1 MATTTA
7 HRHHRLRLLA
17 VLLVTAILAVACGS
31 GSSPDTTAAA
41 GGPESSEV
49 GADGDPGADAGQG
62 TVDAVTATTVSGV
75 SDVDAAVVQIVAQG
89 SFIDPEDGLMLNA
102 AGAGSGFFIDSSG
115 LVVTNN
121 HVVTGAATLEVFVDG
136 QSHNARLVASSE
148 CSDLAVIDVDGDGF
162 PTLGW
167 YSGTTDVG
175 LDVYAAG
182 FPLGDPEF
190 TLTRGIVSKAQ
201 SAGDTIWAS
210 VDSVIE
216 HDANINPGNSGGP
229 LVTEGG
235 EVVGV
240 NYAGR
245 RDTAQF
251 FAISADEAQAVIADL
266 VAGEPVDWIGIN
278 GQAIVTEDLSGV
290 FVSAV
295 ESGSPAARAG
305 IRSGDIITRLE
316 GLVVATDGT
325 MADYCDVL
333 RTRGDAAIAVEVLR
347 LETSEVLEGEI
358 NGSPLVPA
366 FSFAAELGD
375 TEMAGASPSA
385 TSYEYTVV
393 TDDTGLLSL
402 EVPTAWADRTG
413 RPIDDLTLDVRAAAD
428 LAAYE
433 ANYDVAGV
441 QFSVLADP
449 DLLGTPTE
457 RLLDEITTWR
467 GGCELLGRELYADGV
482 FEGHW
487 ESYSSCGGSAAGAVV
502 VVARPASGAYTVVLA
517 VQVLADADLEAAD
530 RILSSFSV
538 DLP

>member
-1 MATTTA
+1 
-7 HRHHRLRLLA
+7 
-17 VLLVTAILAVACGS
+17 
-31 GSSPDTTAAA
+31 
-41 GGPESSEV
+41 
-49 GADGDPGADAGQG
+49 
-62 TVDAVTATTVSGV
+62 
-75 SDVDAAVVQIVAQG
+75 
-89 SFIDPEDGLMLNA
+89 
-102 AGAGSGFFIDSSG
+102 
-115 LVVTNN
+115 
-121 HVVTGAATLEVFVDG
+121 
-136 QSHNARLVASSE
+136 
-148 CSDLAVIDVDGDGF
+148 
-162 PTLGW
+162 
-167 YSGTTDVG
+167 
-175 LDVYAAG
+175 
-182 FPLGDPEF
+182 
-190 TLTRGIVSKAQ
+190 
-201 SAGDTIWAS
+201 
-210 VDSVIE
+210 
-216 HDANINPGNSGGP
+216 
-229 LVTEGG
+229 
-235 EVVGV
+235 
-240 NYAGR
+240 
-245 RDTAQF
+245 
-251 FAISADEAQAVIADL
+251 
-266 VAGEPVDWIGIN
+266 
-278 GQAIVTEDLSGV
+278 
-290 FVSAV
+290 
-295 ESGSPAARAG
+295 
-305 IRSGDIITRLE
+305 
-316 GLVVATDGT
+316 

-487 ESYSSCGGSAAGAVV
+487 ESYSSCGGSAAGAGV